1 MPRPLARAWILLLL
15 VILLATPAMSGKA
28 TASVPVMHGKLL
40 LYSWPD
46 YITVLFMYNDTSV
59 IITNVGSSGN
69 TVIISY
75 DPATNTLKVSSG
87 QRIGVCDSSE
97 EEKGYILPLMLAG
110 GPFAFQGGSI
120 PVFVLPKSLLENVEN
135 IISTGHVNFVETY
148 FDGSRGEWGEW
159 VTNTCTLPVNTTL
172 FSVETGSYMG
182 QEAVVVTSPLI
193 PSIFGSDV
201 PLNQVT
207 PAKTYWRPDGTLL
220 AIELGNGTT
229 IVKLV
234 AEDDLGLKKTGEN
247 QQPTGGAGSSEGS
260 ATSTTTSSYP
270 GSKTRSST
278 IQSSPSSSQTVGNTG
293 QVTTPKP
300 ESPET
305 TSSISTPGKPSAG
318 LPNSTVAIIALIAIV
333 AALVII
339 VKRK

>member
-1 MPRPLARAWILLLL
+1 MPRPPAGAWILLLL
-15 VILLATPAMSGKA
+15 VILLATPILSGVA
-28 TASVPVMHGKLL
+28 IASVPVMHGKLL
-40 LYSWPD
+40 LYSPG

-87 QRIGVCDSSE
+87 QRIGICDSSE
-97 EEKGYILPLMLAG
+97 EEKGYILPLMLAA
-110 GPFAFQGGSI
+110 GPFAFQGGGI

-135 IISTGHVNFVETY
+135 IISTGHVNFEETY
-148 FDGSRGEWGEW
+148 FDSSRGEWGEW
-159 VTNTCTLPVNTTL
+159 ITNTCTLPVNTTL
-172 FSVETGSYMG
+172 FSVETGSYMD

-193 PSIFGSDV
+193 PWIFGSEI

-220 AIELGNGTT
+220 AIELSNGTT

-270 GSKTRSST
+270 GSETSTSST
-278 IQSSPSSSQTVGNTG
+278 IQTSPSSSQTVGNTG
-293 QVTTPKP
+293 QTSTPKP

-318 LPNSTVAIIALIAIV
+318 LPSMTVAIIALIVIV
-333 AALVII
+333 AALAII